1 MHLLAACFSGMQI
14 PPARMHWECPWHTN
28 RLANEASPHLLLH
41 KHNPNDRFPWRKE
54 ALERAH
60 TSHEQPD
67 RALEESR

>member
-1 MHLLAACFSGMQI
+1 MFFRHANPTSPHALGVSVAY
-14 PPARMHWECPWHTN
+14 TN